1 MFTRNA
7 LFALS
12 LAFAFGAGTAVAE
25 TPGLGKPINEAD
37 ITAWNIEVLP
47 DGTGLPAGS
56 GTPTQGAAI
65 YSQKCAICHGENGVN
80 PAANIL
86 PLVAPPKFD
95 RIDALK
101 TVTYYKYATTLFD
114 VVRRSMP
121 YQMPKTLTNDELYA
135 LSAYILSLNKIIGEN
150 DVMDAKTLPQ
160 VKMPNRDNFILP
172 YPDRI

>member
-1 MFTRNA
+1 MSTLNA

-65 YSQKCAICHGENGVN
+65 YSQKCAICQ
-80 PAANIL
+80 
-86 PLVAPPKFD
+86 D
-95 RIDALK
+95 RK
-101 TVTYYKYATTLFD
+101 S
-114 VVRRSMP
+114 VV
-121 YQMPKTLTNDELYA
+121 
-135 LSAYILSLNKIIGEN
+135 
-150 DVMDAKTLPQ
+150 
-160 VKMPNRDNFILP
+160 
-172 YPDRI
+172 